1 MHEQNAEL
9 DKSQEQMV
17 IQPKRSIKDIITAQV
32 LDEDVLYGP

>member
-9 DKSQEQMV
+9 DNSQEQMV
-17 IQPKRSIKDIITAQV
+17 IQPKRSIEDIIAAQG